1 VRLYM
6 SAGSLMGYISHE
18 FEDKVDPVKTD
29 GVTADDVI
37 SPLVKILAP
46 GSFTDNKEQFLAHI
60 NSDKET
66 KFKPMGELVNTIT
79 NEGAQ
84 FEVYYCEE
92 STPRFREYH
101 ERLQAWIM
109 FYIDA
114 ASFIDIDDDCWRMFL
129 MFEKTGSPG
138 SERYAAVGYI
148 TVYQYYAYGRETNR
162 TRPRIS
168 QMLVLPPYQR
178 RGLGSQ
184 LLETV
189 YRNYLKNDKVID
201 ITVEDPS
208 DNFVRLRD
216 FVDTKNCLKLSAYG
230 KNEVL
235 KGFSDDMTIAAGKD
249 LKICKKQARRIYEI
263 IRLHY
268 TSMADQE
275 QYRGYKMDV
284 KKRLNIPYRKEQSQL
299 SKLQKLLKPQEFA
312 AAMVNIT
319 NKEQRLEILEKQFTE
334 LETHYKSVLEKV
346 AAT

>member
-1 VRLYM
+1 M
-6 SAGSLMGYISHE
+6 SASSLESYVTHE
-18 FEDKVDPVKTD
+18 FDDKVDPAKTD

-46 GSFTDNKEQFLAHI
+46 GSFTDSKDKFLAHI
-60 NSDKET
+60 NSEKES
-66 KFKPMGELVNTIT
+66 KFRPMGELVNTIT
-79 NEGAQ
+79 NNSKQ
-84 FEVYYCEE
+84 YEVYKCQE

-114 ASFIDIDDDCWRMFL
+114 ASFIDIDDDSWRMFL
-129 MFEKTGSPG
+129 MFEKTGGPG
-138 SERYAAVGYI
+138 SERYSIVGYI
-148 TVYQYYAYGRETNR
+148 TVYQYYAYGREANK

-178 RGLGSQ
+178 KGLGSQ

-189 YRNYLKNDKVID
+189 YRNYLSDDKVID

-216 FVDTKNCLKLSAYG
+216 FVDTRNCLNLPAYE
-230 KNEVL
+230 KSKVL
-235 KGFSDDMTIAAGKD
+235 NGFSEEMTKAAAKD
-249 LKICKKQARRIYEI
+249 LKICKKQARRVYEI

-268 TSMADQE
+268 TSLADKE
-275 QYRGYKMDV
+275 EYKSYKLDV
-284 KKRLNIPYRKEQSQL
+284 KKRLNIPYQKEQSQL

-319 NKEQRLEILEKQFTE
+319 NKEQRLEILEKQFGE
-334 LETHYKSVLEKV
+334 LETHYKTVLEKV
-346 AAT
+346 AAA

>member
-1 VRLYM
+1 M
-6 SAGSLMGYISHE
+6 
-18 FEDKVDPVKTD
+18 
-29 GVTADDVI
+29 
-37 SPLVKILAP
+37 IL
-46 GSFTDNKEQFLAHI
+46 
-60 NSDKET
+60 
-66 KFKPMGELVNTIT
+66 
-79 NEGAQ
+79 
-84 FEVYYCEE
+84 
-92 STPRFREYH
+92 
-101 ERLQAWIM
+101 
-109 FYIDA
+109 
-114 ASFIDIDDDCWRMFL
+114 
-129 MFEKTGSPG
+129 
-138 SERYAAVGYI
+138 
-148 TVYQYYAYGRETNR
+148 
-162 TRPRIS
+162 
-168 QMLVLPPYQR
+168 
-178 RGLGSQ
+178 
-184 LLETV
+184 
-189 YRNYLKNDKVID
+189 RNYLKNDKVID

-249 LKICKKQARRIYEI
+249 LKICKKQARYVLLLFSSCSDIKIISLFQLRRIYEI

>member
-1 VRLYM
+1 M
-6 SAGSLMGYISHE
+6 FSSE
-18 FEDKVDPVKTD
+18 FLNLH
-29 GVTADDVI
+29 I
-37 SPLVKILAP
+37 HPLIL
-46 GSFTDNKEQFLAHI
+46 
-60 NSDKET
+60 
-66 KFKPMGELVNTIT
+66 
-79 NEGAQ
+79 
-84 FEVYYCEE
+84 
-92 STPRFREYH
+92 
-101 ERLQAWIM
+101 
-109 FYIDA
+109 
-114 ASFIDIDDDCWRMFL
+114 
-129 MFEKTGSPG
+129 
-138 SERYAAVGYI
+138 
-148 TVYQYYAYGRETNR
+148 
-162 TRPRIS
+162 
-168 QMLVLPPYQR
+168 
-178 RGLGSQ
+178 
-184 LLETV
+184 
-189 YRNYLKNDKVID
+189 RNYLKNDKVID

-216 FVDTKNCLKLSAYG
+216 FVDTKNCLKLSAFG

-249 LKICKKQARRIYEI
+249 LKICKKQARYVILLFSLCSDIKIISLFQLRRIYEI